1 MFIYYIIYYLKE
13 FFKRFSYIL
22 TDFFATILRK
32 ISSGIFFSKH
42 IIFKT
47 YHNIVHNKQIIA
59 ENIYTHAVDILP
71 EIML

>member
-22 TDFFATILRK
+22 TKFSMTFTAVFTK
-32 ISSGIFFSKH
+32 TFSGIFF
-42 IIFKT
+42 FKLCH
-47 YHNIVHNKQIIA
+47 YFVHNKQIIA